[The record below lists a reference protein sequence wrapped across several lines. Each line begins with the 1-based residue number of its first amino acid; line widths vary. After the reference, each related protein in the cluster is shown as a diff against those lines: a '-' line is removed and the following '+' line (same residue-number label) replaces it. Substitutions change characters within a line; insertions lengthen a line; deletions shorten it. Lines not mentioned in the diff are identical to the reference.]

1 MKSYV
6 LLLIAVAAATT
17 SCKQNQTEKTKTATF
32 VLSDT
37 MLASI
42 RIDTATIRN
51 SDIPEIPSSAVIFDK
66 GKSFVMIF
74 RDKFNINIRE
84 VKVDTS
90 LNESSYISS
99 GLNPGDKVIST
110 NPLLIY
116 DALKD

>member
-1 MKSYV
+1 M
-6 LLLIAVAAATT
+6 AFAAAYTG
-17 SCKQNQTEKTKTATF
+17 CKQSQTEKTKTATF

-42 RIDTATIRN
+42 RIDTAVIR
-51 SDIPEIPSSAVIFDK
+51 SGEIPEIPSTAVIFDK
-66 GKSFVMIF
+66 GKSFVMVF

-84 VKVDTS
+84 VKVDKS
-90 LNESSYISS
+90 LNDTSYISN
-99 GLNPGDKVIST
+99 GLKPGDKVIST